1 MKNKLKN
8 YLKGVWGIDIAVLV
22 ILVVTLIFSY
32 YETFNKEGYYMKPST
47 LDALLNKEEYI
58 KEMIYYDSKN
68 LSEYIYN
75 NSADLSDI
83 SYIKY
88 ENQINSDEEYL
99 YDDLFYII
107 VNKENGEFT
116 TNEEGLFNYVYQ
128 YEGNAGLIIDNT
140 KKYVQQQGFS
150 SIIIDNENKYN
161 YFVKTSGGKRNYDSI
176 QKYQEIYYRNPV
188 VYDYIIKT
196 ETLTARVMI
205 VSTIIALILLIK
217 IIINLI
223 FHREN
228 INLEFKTLRKI
239 IYVLVYGLKY
249 KNTRN
254 KIIISFSGAI
264 GVILIYL
271 YLVAGIRNQNIMITF
286 LSRYPFKGTLFLV
299 VVPLICV
306 IYSLKKSL
314 DISIINDGLKKI
326 NSGDLEFNLYDVGER
341 EVKELVDNINQIKDG
356 YKIALNEKI
365 KNEKLKT
372 ELISNVSHDL
382 KTPLTSI
389 INYVNILN
397 GDNIT
402 EEEKKYYLSI
412 LDKNSKRLKTLIDD
426 LFEISKLN
434 SGKMTI
440 EKNQIDIISFVYQSI
455 GEYSNLYEEKNIDF
469 KVNTNEDSLIFNLD
483 GKLMSRVFENI
494 IINALKY
501 SLSNTRVY
509 VDIVDKENSVEIS
522 FKNISN
528 YEMDFNPNDMFERF
542 VRADKSR
549 NSSIEGSGIGL
560 AIAKSI
566 VELHNGSINVEIEGD
581 MFKIFLIMPKE

>member
-8 YLKGVWGIDIAVLV
+8 YLKGVWGIDIAIV
-22 ILVVTLIFSY
+22 IILLVTLIFSY
-32 YETFNKEGYYMKPST
+32 YEAFNKDSSYMNPNT
-47 LDALLNKEEYI
+47 LKAFLNKEEYI

-68 LSEYIYN
+68 VSEYIYK
-75 NSADLSDI
+75 NSTDLSDI
-83 SYIKY
+83 NYIKH
-88 ENQINSDEEYL
+88 ENQTNREEEYL
-99 YDDLFYII
+99 YEDLFYII

-116 TNEEGLFNYVYQ
+116 TSDESLFNYVYQ
-128 YEGNAGLIIDNT
+128 YEGNSDLIIDST
-140 KKYVQQQGFS
+140 KNYIKQQGFS
-150 SIIIDNENKYN
+150 SIIIDNQNIYN
-161 YFVKTSGGKRNYDSI
+161 YFVKTSDEKRNYDSI
-176 QKYQEIYYRNPV
+176 QKYQEIYYRNPA
-188 VYDYIIKT
+188 VYSNIIKT
-196 ETLTARVMI
+196 ESLTAKMLI
-205 VSTIIALILLIK
+205 GSIIIALILFIK
-217 IIINLI
+217 IIVNLI
-223 FHREN
+223 FHRDN
-228 INLEFKTLRKI
+228 INLEFRALRKI
-239 IYVLVYGLKY
+239 IYVLTYGLKY

-299 VVPLICV
+299 LIPLICV

-326 NSGDLEFNLYDVGER
+326 NSGDLEFNLYDIGER
-341 EVKELVDNINQIKDG
+341 EIKELVDNINQIKNG

-402 EEEKKYYLSI
+402 EEERKYYLNI
-412 LDKNSKRLKTLIDD
+412 LDKNSKRLKTLIED

-440 EKNQIDIISFVYQSI
+440 EKNKIDIIAFVYQSI

-469 KVNTNEDSLIFNLD
+469 KVNTKEDSLILNLD

-501 SLSNTRVY
+501 SLSNTRVF

-528 YEMDFNPNDMFERF
+528 YEMDFNPNEMFERF
-542 VRADKSR
+542 ARADRSR

-581 MFKIFLIMPKE
+581 MFKIFLIIPKE

>member
-1 MKNKLKN
+1 MKSKIKN
-8 YLKGVWGIDIAVLV
+8 YLKGIWGIDIAIF
-22 ILVVTLIFSY
+22 ILLIITLIFSY
-32 YETFNKEGYYMKPST
+32 YEVLNIKISDMKPNT
-47 LDALLNKEEYI
+47 LNAFLSKEEYI

-68 LSEYIYN
+68 ISEYIYN

-88 ENQINSDEEYL
+88 ENQRNKDTEYL

-107 VNKENGEFT
+107 INKENGEFT
-116 TNEEGLFNYVYQ
+116 TSDESLFNYVYQ
-128 YEGNAGLIIDNT
+128 YEGNSDLIIENA
-140 KKYVQQQGFS
+140 KKYMEQQGFS
-150 SIIIDNENKYN
+150 SIVIDNKNKYN
-161 YFVKTSGGKRNYDSI
+161 CFVKTSTEKRNYDSI

-188 VYDYIIKT
+188 VYNNIIKT
-196 ETLTARVMI
+196 ESLTAKIMI
-205 VSTIIALILLIK
+205 ISTIIALLLFIK
-217 IIINLI
+217 IIVNLI
-223 FHREN
+223 FHRDN
-228 INLEFKTLRKI
+228 INLEIKALRKI

-249 KNTRN
+249 RNTRN

-286 LSRYPFKGTLFLV
+286 LSKYPFKGTLLLV
-299 VVPLICV
+299 LIPLVCV

-356 YKIALNEKI
+356 YKIALNEKV

-402 EEEKKYYLSI
+402 EEERRYYLSI
-412 LDKNSKRLKTLIDD
+412 LDKNSKRLKSLIED

-440 EKNQIDIISFVYQSI
+440 EKNKIDIIAFIYQSI

-469 KVNTNEDSLIFNLD
+469 KVNSNDESLILNLD

-501 SLSNTRVY
+501 SLNNTRVY
-509 VDIVDKENSVEIS
+509 VDIIDKYNFVEIS

-528 YEMDFNPNDMFERF
+528 YEMDFNPNEMFERF

-566 VELHNGSINVEIEGD
+566 VELHNGNINVEVEGD
-581 MFKIFLIMPKE
+581 MFKIFLVIPKE

>member
-8 YLKGVWGIDIAVLV
+8 YLKGVWGIDIAIFI
-22 ILVVTLIFSY
+22 ILIVTLLFSY
-32 YETFNKEGYYMKPST
+32 YEAFNKEGSHMNPIT
-47 LDALLNKEEYI
+47 LKAFLNEEEYI
-58 KEMIYYDSKN
+58 KEMIYYDSKSV
-68 LSEYIYN
+68 SEYIYN
-75 NSADLSDI
+75 NSGDLSDI
-83 SYIKY
+83 NYIKY
-88 ENQINSDEEYL
+88 ENQTNRNEEYVSN
-99 YDDLFYII
+99 DLFYIL
-107 VNKENGEFT
+107 VNKETGKFT
-116 TNEEGLFNYVYQ
+116 TSDESLFNYIYQ
-128 YEGNAGLIIDNT
+128 YEGKPDLIIENT
-140 KKYVQQQGFS
+140 NNYIKQQGLA
-150 SIIIDNENKYN
+150 SIIIDNENIYN
-161 YFVKTSGGKRNYDSI
+161 YFVKTSDKKRSYDSI
-176 QKYQEIYYRNPV
+176 QKYKEIYYRNPAI
-188 VYDYIIKT
+188 YNNLIRT
-196 ETLTARVMI
+196 ESLTAKMI
-205 VSTIIALILLIK
+205 IGSTIIAIILFIK
-217 IIINLI
+217 IMVNLI

-228 INLEFKTLRKI
+228 VNLEFRALRKI
-239 IYVLVYGLKY
+239 IYVLTYGLKY

-286 LSRYPFKGTLFLV
+286 LSKYPFKGTLFLV
-299 VVPLICV
+299 LIPLVCV

-314 DISIINDGLKKI
+314 DVSIINDGLKKI
-326 NSGDLEFNLYDVGER
+326 NSGDLEFNLYDIGER
-341 EVKELVDNINQIKDG
+341 EIKELVDNINQIKDG
-356 YKIALNEKI
+356 YKIALNEKV

-402 EEEKKYYLSI
+402 EEERKYYLSI
-412 LDKNSKRLKTLIDD
+412 LDKNSKRLKTLIED

-440 EKNQIDIISFVYQSI
+440 EKNKIDIIAFIYQSI

-469 KVNTNEDSLIFNLD
+469 KVNAKEDSLILNLD

-501 SLSNTRVY
+501 SLSNTRVF
-509 VDIVDKENSVEIS
+509 VGIVDKESSVEIS

-528 YEMDFNPNDMFERF
+528 YEMDFNPNEMFERF

-581 MFKIFLIMPKE
+581 MFKVFLIIPKE

>member
-1 MKNKLKN
+1 MKNKLKS
-8 YLKGVWGIDIAVLV
+8 YLKGVWGIDIVILV

-32 YETFNKEGYYMKPST
+32 YETFNKEASYMKPST

-75 NSADLSDI
+75 NSMDLSDI

-99 YDDLFYII
+99 YNDLFYII

-116 TNEEGLFNYVYQ
+116 TSDEGLFNYIYQ
-128 YEGNAGLIIDNT
+128 YEGNADLIIDNT

-161 YFVKTSGGKRNYDSI
+161 YFVKTSDGKRNYESI

-188 VYDYIIKT
+188 IYDYIIRT

-205 VSTIIALILLIK
+205 VSTIITLILLLK

-223 FHREN
+223 FNREN

-286 LSRYPFKGTLFLV
+286 LSRYPFKGTLILV

-341 EVKELVDNINQIKDG
+341 EIKELVDNINQIKDG

-372 ELISNVSHDL
+372 ELISNISHDL

-402 EEEKKYYLSI
+402 EEEKKYYLTI

-509 VDIVDKENSVEIS
+509 VDIIDKENSVEIS

-542 VRADKSR
+542 IRADKSR

-566 VELHNGSINVEIEGD
+566 VELHNGSINVEVEGD